1 MLLLLRTDMDIEIR
15 DNLKQY
21 VGRMV
26 DVNIKPGNILVVQL
40 PRPTNMLSDAYVEGA
55 MRSVRAALHSDQV
68 ALLIGSDV
76 SLYELAGEAAVEL
89 KLKGILM

>member
-1 MLLLLRTDMDIEIR
+1 MLLLLRTDMDIQIN
-15 DNLKQY
+15 DNLNQY

-40 PRPTNMLSDAYVEGA
+40 PRPTNMLSDSYVEGA

-89 KLKGILM
+89 KLKGILR

>member
-1 MLLLLRTDMDIEIR
+1 MDIQIK
-15 DNLKQY
+15 DNLNQY

-55 MRSVRAALHSDQV
+55 MRSVRAVLHSDQA

-89 KLKGILM
+89 KLKGILR

>member
-1 MLLLLRTDMDIEIR
+1 MLLLLRTDMDIQIK

-55 MRSVRAALHSDQV
+55 MRSVRAALNSDQV

-89 KLKGILM
+89 KLKGILR

>member
-1 MLLLLRTDMDIEIR
+1 MLLLLRTDMNIQIN
-15 DNLKQY
+15 DNLNQY

-40 PRPTNMLSDAYVEGA
+40 PRPTNMLSDSYVEGA
-55 MRSVRAALHSDQV
+55 MRSVRAALQSDQV

-89 KLKGILM
+89 KLKGILR

>member
-1 MLLLLRTDMDIEIR
+1 MDIQIK

-40 PRPTNMLSDAYVEGA
+40 PRPTNMLSDSYVEGA
-55 MRSVRAALHSDQV
+55 LRSVRAALQTDQV

-89 KLKGILM
+89 KLKGILR

>member
-1 MLLLLRTDMDIEIR
+1 MDIQIK
-15 DNLKQY
+15 DNLNQY

-40 PRPTNMLSDAYVEGA
+40 PRPTNMLSDSYVEGA
-55 MRSVRAALHSDQV
+55 MCSVRAVLRSDQD

-89 KLKGILM
+89 KLKGILR

>member
-1 MLLLLRTDMDIEIR
+1 MDIQIK
-15 DNLKQY
+15 DNLNQY

-40 PRPTNMLSDAYVEGA
+40 PRPTNMLSASDVEGA
-55 MRSVRAALHSDQV
+55 MRSVRAALNSDQV
-68 ALLIGSDV
+68 AILIGSDV

-89 KLKGILM
+89 KLKGILR

>member
-1 MLLLLRTDMDIEIR
+1 MKTDMDIQIK
-15 DNLKQY
+15 DNLNQY

-40 PRPTNMLSDAYVEGA
+40 PRPTNMLSASYVEGA
-55 MRSVRAALHSDQV
+55 MRSVRAALNSDQV
-68 ALLIGSDV
+68 AILIGSDV

-89 KLKGILM
+89 KLKGILR

>member
-1 MLLLLRTDMDIEIR
+1 MLLLLRTDMDIQIK

-40 PRPTNMLSDAYVEGA
+40 PRPTNMLSDSYVEGA
-55 MRSVRAALHSDQV
+55 LRSVRAALQTDQV

-89 KLKGILM
+89 KLKGILR